1 MREFAIYTGLRL
13 ALFVAAFAVVFGLWL
28 LIADEAALLWPLL
41 IAMLI
46 SGVASV
52 YLLRAPANGSL
63 SVSRSGPSALP
74 QSSRSTAPKRILTS
88 DQSSPGRAIV
98 PE

>member
-52 YLLRAPANGSL
+52 YLLRAPRERFA
-63 SVSRSGPSALP
+63 
-74 QSSRSTAPKRILTS
+74 QRIEE
-88 DQSSPGRAIV
+88 RAQRAAAKF
-98 PE
+98 EEHRAKEDFDE